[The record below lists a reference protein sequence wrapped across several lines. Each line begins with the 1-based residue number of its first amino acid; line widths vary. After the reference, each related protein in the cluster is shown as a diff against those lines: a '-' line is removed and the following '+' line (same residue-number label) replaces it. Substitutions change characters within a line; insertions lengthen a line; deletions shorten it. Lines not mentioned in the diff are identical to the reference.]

1 MSFKPIET
9 LALMLIAATA
19 SATDGQIPRNVD
31 WIGLLL
37 GPTGGVFA
45 IGALFGC
52 AVTWTLNLK
61 IVSPFVQRA
70 HAAEMAAMLAK
81 ITALEARVKEL
92 ESFEA
97 RYMKLLEMHSERTLR
112 VPNEL

>member
-1 MSFKPIET
+1 MSDVPANI
-9 LALMLIAATA
+9 
-19 SATDGQIPRNVD
+19 D
-31 WIGLLL
+31 WVGLLL

-52 AVTWTLNLK
+52 IITWTLNLK

-70 HAAEMAAMLAK
+70 HAAEMEAMLAK

-92 ESFEA
+92 ESFEQ

-112 VPNEL
+112 VPHDV

>member
-1 MSFKPIET
+1 MMLLESIS
-9 LALMLIAATA
+9 LLMAAA
-19 SATDGQIPRNVD
+19 AESELPKNID
-31 WIGLLL
+31 WVGLLL

-52 AVTWTLNLK
+52 VLTWTLNLK

-70 HAAEMAAMLAK
+70 HSAEMAAMLAK

-97 RYMKLLEMHSERTLR
+97 RYMTLLEMHSKKTLR
-112 VPNEL
+112 VPEDV

>member
-1 MSFKPIET
+1 MLTIASM
-9 LALMLIAATA
+9 LMLGLA
-19 SATDGQIPRNVD
+19 ATDGEIPKNID

-45 IGALFGC
+45 IGALFGSI
-52 AVTWTLNLK
+52 VTWGLNLK

-70 HAAEMAAMLAK
+70 HTAEMAAMLAK
-81 ITALEARVKEL
+81 ITALESRVKEL

-112 VPNEL
+112 VPHDA